1 MVKFNEVTDLELKN
15 EDSFVFVVDGWHTVE
30 NRRLTG
36 DEMDYL
42 QDNYQAEL
50 HGLACDVLR

>member
-15 EDSFVFVVDGWHTVE
+15 EDSFVFVEDGWHIVE
-30 NRRLTG
+30 NRYLTN
-36 DEMDYL
+36 DEMEYL

-50 HGLACDVLR
+50 HGLACDILR